1 MRFLHSKTIEKGLCV
16 WLCVCVARVYA
27 YVHVYVR
34 TCILISTYFEYVY
47 AILAFADYWEGAVC
61 LVVWLRCTGV
71 CMCTRMYTDEYM
83 YHVHVC
89 TQS

>member
-16 WLCVCVARVYA
+16 WLCGCVARVYA